1 MIEEKLLK
9 NIGKRIKELREERN
23 LEQQDLGGKCNL
35 NNSALSRIESGR
47 INSTVST
54 LNKIAVA
61 LEVPLKELFSF
72 KSEE

>member
-1 MIEEKLLK
+1 MIEEKLFK

-23 LEQQDLGGKCNL
+23 LEQQDLGGMCNL

-61 LEVPLKELFSF
+61 LKVPLKELFSF

>member
-1 MIEEKLLK
+1 MIEEKLFK